1 MARSHILVAVSGGA
15 DSVALLHS
23 LHQAAKQHRWRLTV
37 AHLNHGIRGKAAA
50 EDAAFVEAM
59 ARQLRIPCVVGR
71 ARVPALAKR
80 KGISL
85 EMAAREARYAF
96 LARTARA
103 VKADGVATAHTADD
117 QVETILL
124 KLVRGAG
131 RCGLSGMA
139 AQSLIEGVPLIRP
152 LLEVSR
158 GEIEAFLRERS
169 LLWRED
175 ESNQDTAFLR
185 NRVRHELLPFLEKEF
200 NPGIREAVLR
210 TGELLRAEDA
220 WMDEMA
226 RGILKD
232 CTLTPALSPE
242 GRGSRYVQSDKLY
255 GYPLA
260 ARRRVIRLWLVQQ
273 GVPAMGLDFG
283 SIARVEALLGRR
295 QGSQTVELAGGWQVQ
310 RQYDRVLVKKTP
322 PLRGEGK
329 PVGSVQVKVPG
340 VTLMRALGV
349 RIAVTLA
356 PGIVKTRGAEPGAFP
371 AQATLSAKVL
381 EQGGLWARPGKA
393 GDRMSPFGMKGTRKI
408 QDILVDAKV
417 PRAVRERIPVL
428 VCAERV
434 VWLPGYRIDRKWAV
448 DAERAMNL
456 QVVIEKV
463 SKHNPLESNR
473 RGR

>member
-37 AHLNHGIRGKAAA
+37 AHLNHGIRGKKASD
-50 EDAAFVEAM
+50 DAAFVEAM
-59 ARQLRIPCVVGR
+59 ARRLRIPCVVGR

-96 LARTARA
+96 LVRTARA
-103 VKADGVATAHTADD
+103 VKADVMATAHTADD

-131 RCGLSGMA
+131 RGGLSGMA
-139 AQSLIEGVPLIRP
+139 AHSLVEGLPLMRP
-152 LLEVSR
+152 LLDVSR
-158 GEIEAFLRERS
+158 GEIEAYLRERNLS
-169 LLWRED
+169 WRED
-175 ESNQDTAFLR
+175 ESNRDTAFLR
-185 NRVRHELLPFLEKEF
+185 NRVRHELLPFLEKKF
-200 NPGIREAVLR
+200 NPQIREAVLR
-210 TGELLRAEDA
+210 CGEVLGAEDA
-220 WMDEMA
+220 WMEGLA
-226 RGILKD
+226 QEILKD

-273 GVPAMGLDFG
+273 GVPAAGLDFE
-283 SIARVEALLGRR
+283 SITRVEALLGRR

-310 RQYDRVLVKKTP
+310 RQYDRVSA
-322 PLRGEGK
+322 GK
-329 PVGSVQVKVPG
+329 APSARRVGKNIPAIKVKVPG
-340 VTLMRALGV
+340 VTLVKGLGL
-349 RIAVTLA
+349 RITVTLA
-356 PGIVKTRGAEPGAFP
+356 PGIVKARGGRPGVFP
-371 AQATLSAKVL
+371 AQATLSAKGL
-381 EQGGLWARPGKA
+381 EQGGLWVRPGKA

-408 QDILVDAKV
+408 QDILVDAKI
-417 PRAVRERIPVL
+417 PRAVRGRIPVL

-448 DAERAMNL
+448 DDEGAMNL
-456 QVVIEKV
+456 QVVIEPV
-463 SKHNPLESNR
+463 SSRKTQSA
-473 RGR
+473 

>member
-1 MARSHILVAVSGGA
+1 MVRSHILVAVSGGA

-23 LHQAAKQHRWRLTV
+23 LHQVAKPRRWRLTV
-37 AHLNHGIRGKAAA
+37 AHLNHGIRGKKAND
-50 EDAAFVEAM
+50 DAAFVEAM
-59 ARQLRIPCVVGR
+59 ARRLRIPCVVGR

-96 LARTARA
+96 LVRTARA
-103 VKADGVATAHTADD
+103 VKADVMATAHTADD

-131 RCGLSGMA
+131 RGGLSGMA
-139 AQSLIEGVPLIRP
+139 AQSLIEGFPLVRP
-152 LLEVSR
+152 LLDVSR
-158 GEIEAFLRERS
+158 GEIEAFLRERGLS
-169 LLWRED
+169 WRED

-185 NRVRHELLPFLEKEF
+185 NRVRHELLPFLEKKF
-200 NPGIREAVLR
+200 NPRIRETVLR
-210 TGELLRAEDA
+210 TGEVLGAEDE

-232 CTLTPALSPE
+232 GQSVEPGKLS
-242 GRGSRYVQSDKLY
+242 

-273 GVPAMGLDFG
+273 GVPAAGLDFE
-283 SIARVEALLGRR
+283 SIARVEALLGRC

-329 PVGSVQVKVPG
+329 PVESVRVKIPG

-349 RIAVTLA
+349 RIIVTLA
-356 PGIVKTRGAEPGAFP
+356 PGLVKTRGAGPGAFP

-381 EQGGLWARPGKA
+381 EQGGLWVRPGKA
-393 GDRMSPFGMKGTRKI
+393 GDRMAPFGMKGTRKI

-417 PRAVRERIPVL
+417 PRAARAKIPVL
-428 VCAERV
+428 VCEERV

-448 DAERAMNL
+448 DDEGAMNL
-456 QVVIEKV
+456 QVGIEKV

-473 RGR
+473 RRR